1 MDAKLD
7 RLVRLL
13 GSDQGFYILALHSFV
28 EWYLRYEK
36 GYEEHYFHEL
46 TWRFRSEL
54 IEERQGFIDGLNCLS
69 GLARQHRFTNEVR
82 HAFEAFDEEEARSA
96 TLLFLRF
103 CALIGLDHARQVKL
117 LGQSLEV
124 WKNRSTILEQ
134 TAQLKTL
141 ERILKELKERNRD
154 LLKQKEERDAL
165 KMQLREARLTVA
177 QVDLELDRMKSAVE
191 SKEGRI
197 EALRRDRRYARERQ
211 AELERS
217 LEKFGDLEQYLRYLS
232 RFSLYTRTRM
242 DYEQLVSRLTP
253 EQEEILSSVSLD
265 KHLFIKG
272 GPGTGKSLVLIEL
285 IRRVLSQR
293 ELDFGGDASVVFIT
307 FTTTLAKYNE
317 YLASLRKL
325 ELPVKL
331 VRTTDSLLYG
341 KFRTLFGFDYRYNFE
356 FYDRFFAAAPPPP
369 FFSRQ
374 EAESEIEN
382 FLFGHMV
389 TREEYLD
396 AMIPRNGMRKRL
408 SREQRQLVWELRE
421 AAAAQMEAQKEVSKE
436 YVRMR
441 LAQYL
446 TEHREDAAIRDIS
459 YLFVDETQDLTAAA
473 VTALNELSTRS
484 MVFAA
489 DFDQSLYCFQNPFT
503 RAGLNFQGRTRVLKT
518 NFRNTVQIHTF
529 AEAYRRRS
537 ADGEDSPQDET
548 RPFPFREGPPP
559 EIYRSDTNDELT
571 EQLVRKLKIY
581 LYELKYEAENIC
593 ILVPNNSAL
602 EETALFFEREG
613 IPAAPIREREF
624 RFDQRDRVRLGTL
637 HSAKGLDFPV
647 VLLYLPY
654 IERKEYYD
662 AEQTEKLIR
671 NLIYVGMTRAMDCL
685 DIFAGSGVEI

>member
-46 TWRFRSEL
+46 TWRFRNEL
-54 IEERQGFIDGLNCLS
+54 IQERAGFVEGLNCLS

-103 CALIGLDHARQVKL
+103 CGLIGLDHARQVKL
-117 LGQSLEV
+117 LGRSLEV
-124 WKNRSTILEQ
+124 WKNRSTIMEQ
-134 TAQLKTL
+134 SAQLKTL

-177 QVDLELDRMKSAVE
+177 QVDLELDRLKTRVE
-191 SKEGRI
+191 SKDERI
-197 EALRRDRRYARERQ
+197 EALRRDRRYAKERQ
-211 AELERS
+211 VELERS
-217 LEKFGDLEQYLRYLS
+217 LEEYGDLEQYLRYLS

-253 EQEEILSSVSLD
+253 EQEEILANVGLD

-285 IRRVLSQR
+285 IRRVLNQR
-293 ELDFGGDASVVFIT
+293 ELDFGEDASVVFIT

-325 ELPVKL
+325 EFPVKL

-341 KFRTLFGFDYRYNFE
+341 KFRTLFGFDYSYNFD
-356 FYDRFFAAAPPPP
+356 FYEQFLAEHPPPP

-389 TREEYLD
+389 SREEYVEK
-396 AMIPRNGMRKRL
+396 MIPRTGMRKGL
-408 SREQRQLVWELRE
+408 SREQRLLIWELRD
-421 AAAAQMEAQKEVSKE
+421 AAVDAMEERKEVSKE

-446 TEHREDAAIRDIS
+446 LEHTEDTGIRDIS

-518 NFRNTVQIHTF
+518 NFRNTVQIHAF
-529 AEAYRRRS
+529 AEEYRRRW
-537 ADGEDSPQDET
+537 ADEEEATQEES

-559 EIYRSDTNDELT
+559 ELYRGENPRELR
-571 EQLVRKLKIY
+571 EQLLRKLKIY

-593 ILVPNNSAL
+593 VLVPNNSAL
-602 EETALFFEREG
+602 EETAHFFEEAG
-613 IPAAPIREREF
+613 IPAAPIKEREF
-624 RFDQRDRVRLGTL
+624 RFDLRDRVRLGTL

-654 IERKEYYD
+654 IERKEYYN

-685 DIFAGSGVEI
+685 DIFAGPGVEI